1 MSLATAR
8 EAESSFRGWR
18 ILGWSTIAL
27 VLTAPGQTI
36 GVSSFTDHMIA
47 DLGVDRSTLSLA
59 YLVGT
64 LIAATAM
71 PAVGRWVDRRGVSHT
86 MTCVGI
92 AFVASI
98 GFIGFA
104 QNIVM
109 AGAAFV
115 GLRMLG
121 QGSLSLIG
129 QTSIS
134 LWFEKRRGRAF
145 AIATTV
151 STGLMSLTPLVF
163 TALIAAVGWRS
174 AWWFTAGF
182 IALTVVPIGR
192 FAMIDRPAD
201 VGQVPDGL
209 VGVAPEDFV
218 PQLSLTVSQALRTSA
233 FWSMTAIAALASAL
247 STGLTFHNVSVMRE
261 GGLSETQAAAVFLP
275 ITVGAVVSSFVV
287 GWLTDRVRAQVLVP
301 FAALAFAVAAIT
313 ATTASPGVAAML
325 YGLVIGVASG
335 SIRALS
341 TALFPKWYGTDHIGA
356 IRGIGHTVGV
366 AASAVGPLIL
376 SVGNDLGD
384 SYDPVLFGFAALS
397 VAIALLTAFVKDPVP
412 Q

>member
-1 MSLATAR
+1 MSLPTAR
-8 EAESSFRGWR
+8 EADTSFRGWR
-18 ILGWSTIAL
+18 VLAWSTIAL

-59 YLVGT
+59 YLIGT
-64 LIAATAM
+64 LIAATTM
-71 PAVGRWVDRRGVSHT
+71 PAVGRWVDRRGVRHT
-86 MTCVGI
+86 MTWVGVAFAAAI
-92 AFVASI
+92 AFT
-98 GFIGFA
+98 GMA

-115 GLRMLG
+115 GLRMMG

-163 TALIAAVGWRS
+163 TALIAAVGWRL
-174 AWWFTAGF
+174 ACWYTAAF
-182 IALTVVPIGR
+182 IALTLIPIGR

-209 VGVAPEDFV
+209 TGVAPEDFV
-218 PQLSLTVSQALRTSA
+218 PQKSLTVGQALRTSA
-233 FWSMTAIAALASAL
+233 FWSMTTIGALASAL
-247 STGLTFHNVSVMRE
+247 STGLTFHNVSVMGE
-261 GGLSETQAAAVFLP
+261 GGLTETQAAAVFLP

-301 FAALAFAVAAIT
+301 FAAAAFAVAAVAAT
-313 ATTASPGVAAML
+313 AVSPGFSAVV
-325 YGLVIGVASG
+325 YGLAIGVASG
-335 SIRALS
+335 AVRALS

-376 SVGNDLGD
+376 SIGNDVGN
-384 SYDPVLFGFAALS
+384 SYDPVLIGFAV
-397 VAIALLTAFVKDPVP
+397 VAVVIAVVTAFVKDPVG
-412 Q
+412 